1 MYMCVCIYIYVR
13 IVFDM
18 VLVVCIVDVVSML
31 CDKLCTHGRPQELRV
46 AQISTWDFPL
56 DVQIIQSNSTTKLK
70 RASRTI
76 GSVSSNAKQDHSHAD
91 P

>member
-1 MYMCVCIYIYVR
+1 MHVSMR
-13 IVFDM
+13 IVYDM
-18 VLVVCIVDVVSML
+18 VKVACIVDIVYML
-31 CDKLCTHGRPQELRV
+31 CEKLCTHGRPQELRV

-91 P
+91 TLST